1 MNVIDSEQ
9 NNLEKISE
17 EIKLMSL
24 VNHPNILKI
33 ISGWYNQQKGIVV
46 MITEFISGGSLK
58 QNLKRIK
65 QPRLCLIKKWITEIL
80 SGLDYLHNKNIIH
93 RDIKCDNILLDKL
106 SGVVKIGDLGASE
119 LVNKKI
125 FSTQYIGT
133 EAFMSPEVQKGKY
146 TFKADIY
153 SLGLTIIEML
163 TLEIPYKECE
173 GTLQLYEKKSKGI
186 YPNAMKRIKNENV
199 LNFIKLCLKKEEER
213 PTAKELLN
221 NPWLNDLT
229 SPENDLPVSIQNF
242 SSSFRQEN
250 IYKPKSENIKKIN
263 EQLNIHILKN
273 EPISPIIFNRDMN
286 QNKKYCNNVQEKKSF
301 NSNKELPFTELIKK
315 KQNEIYASN
324 KNNINNSIKDII
336 SSNLSPNKKKSDS
349 NLKSGFDGR
358 KKKSTFQ
365 ITIKNP
371 SSNSIN
377 IDNKNSSAD
386 EIEIQFIIGKEEWKN
401 KSKII
406 II

>member
-125 FSTQYIGT
+125 FSTQYVGT
-133 EAFMSPEVQKGKY
+133 EAFMSPEVHKGKY

-173 GTLQLYEKKSKGI
+173 GTLQLYEKKSKGL
-186 YPNAMKRIKNENV
+186 YPNVMKRIKNENV
-199 LNFIKLCLKKEEER
+199 LNFIKLCLKKEDER

-263 EQLNIHILKN
+263 EQLNIQILKN
-273 EPISPIIFNRDMN
+273 EPISPINYNRDLYQKKKN
-286 QNKKYCNNVQEKKSF
+286 NNNNIQNKKTF
-301 NSNKELPFTELIKK
+301 NSNKELPFTQLIKK
-315 KQNEIYASN
+315 KQNESFFMN

-349 NLKSGFDGR
+349 NLKIGH

-377 IDNKNSSAD
+377 IDNKNASVD

-406 II
+406 I

>member
-9 NNLEKISE
+9 HNLEKISE

-80 SGLDYLHNKNIIH
+80 SGLDYLHSKNIIH

-125 FSTQYIGT
+125 FSTEYIGT

-173 GTLQLYEKKSKGI
+173 GTLQLYEKKSKGL
-186 YPNAMKRIKNENV
+186 YPNVMKRIKNENV

-242 SSSFRQEN
+242 SSSFRQEK
-250 IYKPKSENIKKIN
+250 IFIPKSENIKKIN
-263 EQLNIHILKN
+263 DHLNIHILKN
-273 EPISPIIFNRDMN
+273 EPISPINYNRDLY
-286 QNKKYCNNVQEKKSF
+286 QKKKNNNNNIQKKKTF
-301 NSNKELPFTELIKK
+301 NSNKELPFTQLMKK
-315 KQNEIYASN
+315 KPNELFVMN

-349 NLKSGFDGR
+349 NLKNGVNEH

-377 IDNKNSSAD
+377 IDNKNSSVD

-406 II
+406 I